1 MSEPIPPSSRKD
13 WRWIDAAVINAVHDR
28 QLAEHG
34 GSEGIRDG
42 GGIESALARP
52 VNLANY
58 GDPDAA
64 DLAAAYAYGIAMN
77 HGFVD
82 GNKRTA
88 WIAARLFLA
97 DNGYRLRFAAF
108 EAIRT
113 MESVAAGTISEQSLA
128 EWFRERL
135 TIPE

>member
-1 MSEPIPPSSRKD
+1 M
-13 WRWIDAAVINAVHDR
+13 INAVHDR

-34 GSEGIRDG
+34 GSEGIRDA

-58 GDPDAA
+58 GEPDAP
-64 DLAAAYAYGIAMN
+64 DLAAAYAYGLAKN

-88 WIAARLFLA
+88 WIAARLFLV
-97 DNGYRLRFAAF
+97 DNG
-108 EAIRT
+108 
-113 MESVAAGTISEQSLA
+113 
-128 EWFRERL
+128 
-135 TIPE
+135 

>member
-1 MSEPIPPSSRKD
+1 VNDYSSQKG
-13 WRWIDAAVINAVHDR
+13 WRWIDPAVINAVHDR

-34 GSEGIRDG
+34 GSEGVRDAG
-42 GGIESALARP
+42 SIESALARP

-58 GDPDAA
+58 GAPDAA
-64 DLAAAYAYGIAMN
+64 DLAAAYAYGLAKN

-97 DNGYRLRFAAF
+97 DNGYRLSFNQVHALR
-108 EAIRT
+108 I
-113 MESVAAGTISEQSLA
+113 MEGVAGGAVTDTELA
-128 EWFRERL
+128 RWFRERL
-135 TIPE
+135 L